1 MGNRVINIG
10 MVDTYKASVAD
21 LVHKMAGEL
30 PDCRY
35 IDLRLE
41 VGEGQG
47 AVAQDGMMKF
57 SIRDY
62 GISYGVRVIAGNN
75 TFAPGYFGQTFG
87 TADVTNLAHYLE
99 SGIKQAY
106 RRAIHNAACKESRK
120 EEWGM
125 LGSLL
130 WSTELAKIQVC
141 QDIIP
146 ATYTVN
152 PIEVPLEKLN
162 ELVKDI
168 STAVKSSD
176 PRIKLNEIIAETS
189 LSRQL
194 FISSEGAN
202 IDQTTAL
209 TYGLCVVVAVGSTGV
224 NQSHYDCIG
233 HQRGLEVLTEGVSEQ
248 YAQSQPLM
256 NFALDLANDA
266 ASLSE
271 ARPCPSLDKE
281 VIIVTDPSYN
291 ALKVHE
297 IMGHPSELDR
307 ALKMETAYAGRSWFL
322 KNLDKNMLGKQ
333 VASPLVSAY
342 SDPSLPGFGH
352 YQYDDEGTP
361 AKRVVHIDR
370 GIFAGFMNSRQT
382 AAITGSKP
390 NAHYKAT
397 DASYV
402 PLIRMSATN
411 FAAGNSN
418 PAEIIKEVDHGYYLV
433 GHRIPSISESRENF
447 RITARKIFE
456 ISNGEIGEMFRDGGI
471 FANTRDY
478 LMNVDAV
485 GNDLRIF
492 PIFNCGKG
500 QPMQT
505 KKLSNGSPTMRSR
518 AKLVGSAR

>member
-1 MGNRVINIG
+1 MGNRTINIS
-10 MVDTYKASVAD
+10 MLDTHKGKVSN
-21 LVHKMAGEL
+21 LVHQMAGEL
-30 PDCRY
+30 PDCQY

-62 GISYGVRVIAGNN
+62 GISYSVRVIAGKN
-75 TFAPGYFGQTFG
+75 TLASGYFGQTFG
-87 TADVTNLAHYLE
+87 TADVDNLSYYLE
-99 SGIKQAY
+99 EGIKKAY
-106 RRAIHNAACKESRK
+106 RRARHNAACKDSRK
-120 EEWGM
+120 KEWGI
-125 LGSLL
+125 LGSSL
-130 WSTELAKIQVC
+130 WSTELAKIKVC

-146 ATYTVN
+146 ATYTIN
-152 PIEVPLEKLN
+152 PTEVPLEKLN
-162 ELVKDI
+162 GLVKDI
-168 STAVKSSD
+168 SAAVKSSD
-176 PRIKLNEIIAETS
+176 SRIKLNEIIAETS
-189 LSRQL
+189 LSRNL

-209 TYGLCVVVAVGSTGV
+209 TYGLCVVVAVGSTGI
-224 NQSHYDCIG
+224 NQSHYDCLG
-233 HQRGLEVLTEGVSEQ
+233 HQRGLEVLTEGVSEK
-248 YAQSQPLM
+248 YAQAKPFM
-256 NFALDLANDA
+256 DFALDLANDA
-266 ASLSE
+266 ALLSE

-281 VIIVTDPSYN
+281 VVIITDPSYN

-297 IMGHPSELDR
+297 IIGHPSELDR

-322 KNLDKNMLGKQ
+322 RNLDNNMLGKQ

-370 GIFAGFMNSRQT
+370 GMFSGFMNSRQT
-382 AAITGSKP
+382 AAILGSEP

-411 FAAGNSN
+411 FAAGDSN
-418 PAEIIKEVDHGYYLV
+418 PADITKEVDHGYYLV

-456 ISNGEIGEMFRDGGI
+456 IRNGEIGEMFRDGGI
-471 FANTRDY
+471 IANTRDY

-485 GNDLRIF
+485 GNDLMIF

-518 AKLVGSAR
+518 AKLAGSAR